1 MNLCRVL
8 SGVTLTELYC
18 CVHREEGAQGKGVQS
33 SHPAAQTGHV
43 LTIRS
48 TTVITA
54 MPAGSPEQTGL
65 KVTLRISVMFLKLM
79 LKAQS
84 NRKLLVPDTNKT
96 ENENIPALGT
106 ESP

>member
-1 MNLCRVL
+1 
-8 SGVTLTELYC
+8 
-18 CVHREEGAQGKGVQS
+18 
-33 SHPAAQTGHV
+33 
-43 LTIRS
+43 
-48 TTVITA
+48 

-65 KVTLRISVMFLKLM
+65 KVTLRISVLFLKLM
-79 LKAQS
+79 LKAQP